1 MRRQDALDSFKATYH
16 LGYKRKGEQE
26 KMCKMDMIKKIE
38 ELQSWENLMEEAKA
52 EIESI
57 KDTIKTE
64 MLKEN
69 SEEMEVGKYIVRY
82 TNVTSNRF
90 DSASFK
96 KALPEIYKIY
106 LKQSVSR
113 RFSISA

>member
-1 MRRQDALDSFKATYH
+1 
-16 LGYKRKGEQE
+16 
-26 KMCKMDMIKKIE
+26 MCKMDMIKKIE

-52 EIESI
+52 EIES
-57 KDTIKTE
+57 IKTE

-113 RFSISA
+113 RFFISA

>member
-1 MRRQDALDSFKATYH
+1 
-16 LGYKRKGEQE
+16 
-26 KMCKMDMIKKIE
+26 MCKMDMIKKIE

-106 LKQSVSR
+106 LKQSAEDFPSVPNIS
-113 RFSISA
+113 FSLGSKNEPREESS

>member
-1 MRRQDALDSFKATYH
+1 
-16 LGYKRKGEQE
+16 
-26 KMCKMDMIKKIE
+26 MCKMDMIKKIE

-113 RFSISA
+113 RFSNSA